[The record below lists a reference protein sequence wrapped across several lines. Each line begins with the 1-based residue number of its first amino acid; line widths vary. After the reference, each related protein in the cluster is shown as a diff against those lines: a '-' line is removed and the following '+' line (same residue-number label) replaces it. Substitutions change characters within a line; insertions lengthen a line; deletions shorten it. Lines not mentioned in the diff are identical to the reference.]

1 MIVSITVIIVIIV
14 IIIIVCII
22 VTNQN
27 DCDRAREVKSTR
39 ERSHLDKQ
47 ILQKDSKQHLG
58 EVLYQQSANHRKKNK
73 LSKKNQSS
81 TSAK

>member
-1 MIVSITVIIVIIV
+1 MFVSIIIIIIVII
-14 IIIIVCII
+14 CII
-22 VTNQN
+22 ATNQN

-58 EVLYQQSANHRKKNK
+58 EVAVSA
-73 LSKKNQSS
+73 
-81 TSAK
+81 